1 MGYLLYDS
9 ETRKTVGIRRRKLEL
24 FALVQVEHQLKIK
37 RVGGEGM
44 QDRGRDNGQR
54 GIQGWHDGYQRW
66 L

>member
-54 GIQGWHDGYQRW
+54 GIQGWHDGHQRS